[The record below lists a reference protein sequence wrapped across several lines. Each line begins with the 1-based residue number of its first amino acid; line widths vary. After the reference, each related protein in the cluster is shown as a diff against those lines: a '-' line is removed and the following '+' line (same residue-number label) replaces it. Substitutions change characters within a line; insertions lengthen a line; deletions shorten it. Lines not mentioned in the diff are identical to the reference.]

1 MNKTTAIKTINE
13 LPSNFS
19 MDELFEKLLFIE
31 KVEEGIKDADSGN
44 LYSTKEAKKKLK
56 KWLK

>member
-1 MNKTTAIKTINE
+1 MNKTTALKTLKE

-19 MDELFEKLLFIE
+19 MDELFEKLLFIQ

-44 LYSTKEAKKKLK
+44 LFSTKEAKKKLK